1 MICHTVVERVGE
13 RRAVTGR
20 ERGEKAAA
28 EATNKHAMRM
38 VPSELAA
45 EQQATFVQ
53 LYFPDLAVVVLAN
66 SHPSAAEF

>member
-1 MICHTVVERVGE
+1 MGE

-38 VPSELAA
+38 VPREFAA
-45 EQQATFVQ
+45 EQQATLV
-53 LYFPDLAVVVLAN
+53 LIIEIWLAHSKTLNLAKI
-66 SHPSAAEF
+66 

>member
-1 MICHTVVERVGE
+1 MGE

-38 VPSELAA
+38 VPREFAGEQTSHVGLDYRNLA
-45 EQQATFVQ
+45 
-53 LYFPDLAVVVLAN
+53 
-66 SHPSAAEF
+66 SAQ